1 MSRRARTEQVD
12 PIRFGAIEIDV
23 VAKRITLTHDDDQ
36 REQHLT
42 PTEWR
47 LLEAFLDSPGRLLS
61 QSDLLNEVWGPG
73 YETAHGNLRLYVGQL
88 RRKLEV
94 DPAWPAHF
102 SPSRGSGTD
111 SSHEPKHC
119 SRRVGFWKD
128 GDLVGGHHRETA
140 LLARR
145 VAEPR
150 GGNHTEIPSPPR
162 CRRLSTIKRG
172 RADLSHRGQRA
183 CGGHS
188 QHLHATSQGRA
199 NDA

>member
-94 DPAWPAHF
+94 DPARPRHF
-102 SPSRGSGTD
+102 VT
-111 SSHEPKHC
+111 EPGLGY
-119 SRRVGFWKD
+119 RFQ
-128 GDLVGGHHRETA
+128 
-140 LLARR
+140 
-145 VAEPR
+145 P
-150 GGNHTEIPSPPR
+150 
-162 CRRLSTIKRG
+162 
-172 RADLSHRGQRA
+172 
-183 CGGHS
+183 
-188 QHLHATSQGRA
+188 
-199 NDA
+199 